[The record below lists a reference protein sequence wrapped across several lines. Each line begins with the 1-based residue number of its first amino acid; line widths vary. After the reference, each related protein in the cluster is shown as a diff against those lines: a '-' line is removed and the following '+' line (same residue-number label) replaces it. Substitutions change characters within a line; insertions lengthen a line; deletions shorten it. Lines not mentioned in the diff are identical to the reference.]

1 MCQFMQMA
9 GGGGSNQKFIEGE
22 IGLAG
27 PCHSTT
33 VGVTLSIL
41 VALLIRPRQQSAL
54 QLYPATDC
62 RRSAGDEM
70 RLLFLYSGWS
80 HLID

>member
-22 IGLAG
+22 IGLTG

-33 VGVTLSIL
+33 AGVTLSFL
-41 VALLIRPRQQSAL
+41 VAALITLLIRPRQQSAM
-54 QLYPATDC
+54 LYPATDC
-62 RRSAGDEM
+62 RRSAADGM
-70 RLLFLYSGWS
+70 
-80 HLID
+80 

>member
-22 IGLAG
+22 IGLTG

-41 VALLIRPRQQSAL
+41 VAAVFLITLLIRPRQQSAM
-54 QLYPATDC
+54 LYPATDF
-62 RRSAGDEM
+62 RRSAADGM
-70 RLLFLYSGWS
+70 
-80 HLID
+80 

>member
-22 IGLAG
+22 IGLTG

-41 VALLIRPRQQSAL
+41 VALQQSAL

>member
-22 IGLAG
+22 IGLTG

-41 VALLIRPRQQSAL
+41 VAALFLITLLIRPRQQSAM
-54 QLYPATDC
+54 YPATDF
-62 RRSAGDEM
+62 RRSAADGM
-70 RLLFLYSGWS
+70 
-80 HLID
+80 